1 MKSKTKKRLLRL
13 FNLIM
18 IVFILLNVMTSF
30 GVLGG
35 KSNATDVWRK
45 ITNNS
50 DMSNVPILQ
59 LQALLTGLTWI
70 FTLIIKLII
79 IGIGAILQ
87 LIMTGVYNGFESGS
101 GTNLVTPEDI
111 IFSGTSGHS
120 EFLSVDFLDGNSSGL
135 AGTFRTSVAQW
146 YYTLR
151 LIAAGGLLII
161 LIYVGIKMALSTIGK
176 DQARYKEMFMD
187 WVSSVALLF
196 MLHWIIAFVITV
208 NNALMTGLSSA
219 SRKCNLYND

>member
-18 IVFILLNVMTSF
+18 IIFILLNVMTSF

-35 KSNATDVWRK
+35 KSNATDVWRD
-45 ITNNS
+45 ITS
-50 DMSNVPILQ
+50 GEYSNTYLQ
-59 LQALLTGLTWI
+59 IEVLLTGLTYI
-70 FTLIIKLII
+70 FTFIIKLII

-101 GTNLVTPEDI
+101 GVSLVTPEDI

>member
-18 IVFILLNVMTSF
+18 IIFILLNVMTAF

-35 KSNATDVWRK
+35 KSNANDVWK
-45 ITNNS
+45 DIT
-50 DMSNVPILQ
+50 SNTSAINP
-59 LQALLTGLTWI
+59 ALSLEIFFTGLTYI

-161 LIYVGIKMALSTIGK
+161 LIYVGIKMALSTIAK

>member
-35 KSNATDVWRK
+35 KSNATDVWRD
-45 ITNNS
+45 ITS
-50 DMSNVPILQ
+50 GQYSNTYLQ
-59 LQALLTGLTWI
+59 IEVLLTGLTWI

-101 GTNLVTPEDI
+101 GVSLVTPEDI

-208 NNALMTGLSSA
+208 NNALMSGLASA